1 MKELLQI
8 QRLSGGYKK
17 DVNILHDIS
26 LTVLQGESVGIIG
39 LNGSG
44 KSTFGKSIM
53 GLIPY
58 RYGVMEFDGEDVTGL
73 SMAELSQRGISIMH
87 QGGRVFDNLTI
98 DENLK
103 LAGKVDDEFRDLI
116 PLLREGIGSR
126 MADRLSGG
134 QRHQLALAMT
144 LLSHPRLV
152 ILDEPSA
159 GLSPKAVEE
168 MYQILTT
175 VKQKMGVSIILI
187 EQNISKAIS
196 FCDRSVL
203 LAQGQISREFK
214 GQNIK
219 EIEEIMFNNKE

>member
-8 QRLSGGYKK
+8 HRLSGGYKK

-26 LTVLQGESVGIIG
+26 LTVQQGESVGIIG

-58 RYGVMEFDGEDVTGL
+58 RYGVMEFDGEDVTGFPT
-73 SMAELSQRGISIMH
+73 AELSQRGISIMH

-103 LAGKVDDEFRDLI
+103 LAGKVDDEFRNLI

-196 FCDRSVL
+196 FCNRSIL